1 MWHKRRTDSDRFFEV
16 INLSLLLLVC
26 LIIVYPIY
34 HLLIVSISD
43 GYAVIRGEVGLLPVG
58 INFTAYRAV
67 LQNPAIPRAYMNTVL
82 YTTVGT
88 AINLIFTT
96 LCAYPLSRKWF
107 YGRNVFTFLII
118 FTMFFDA
125 GIISNF
131 MVVRSLGLLDTMWAI
146 VLPPAISS
154 WNMIIMRTFFQTQI
168 PDELHESA
176 HLDGAREFT
185 IFLKIVLPLSK
196 PVLAT
201 MALFYAVGHWNSWF
215 SALVY
220 LSRSE
225 MFPMQL
231 IMRNIVLSGDTTAM
245 AATVAADM
253 GIIATN
259 IRYAV
264 VFITMA
270 PILLVYPFV
279 QRYFVKGIMIGS
291 LKG

>member
-1 MWHKRRTDSDRFFEV
+1 MWYKRRTGSDRFFEV
-16 INLSLLLLVC
+16 INLSLLALVC
-26 LIIVYPIY
+26 LIIMYPIY

>member
-1 MWHKRRTDSDRFFEV
+1 MWYKKRTGSDRFFEA
-16 INLSLLLLVC
+16 INLTLLFMIC
-26 LIIVYPIY
+26 FIIVYPIY

-43 GYAVIRGEVGLLPVG
+43 GYAVLRGEVGIWPVG

-67 LQNPAIPRAYMNTVL
+67 LQNPSIPRAYMNTVL

-88 AINLIFTT
+88 TINLVFTT

-107 YGRNVFTFLII
+107 YGRNFFTFLIV

-131 MVVRSLGLLDTMWAI
+131 MLVRSLGLLDSIWAL
-146 VLPPAISS
+146 VLPPAISA

-168 PDELHESA
+168 PDEVHESA
-176 HLDGAREFT
+176 TLDGAREFT
-185 IFLKIVLPLSK
+185 IFLKIILPLSK

-201 MALFYAVGHWNSWF
+201 MTLFYAVGHWNSWF
-215 SALVY
+215 SALIY
-220 LSRSE
+220 LNRSE

-231 IMRNIVLSGDTTAM
+231 IMRNIVLAGDTTAI

-253 GIIATN
+253 GIIARN

-264 VFITMA
+264 VFITMV